1 MRNFRKNNKGV
12 VTLEAC
18 IVLPIFVLLLM
29 FFYGFIVF
37 FSGHQLLSHSLI
49 QSAQSLSLDPYAN
62 ERLNARWK
70 ETKDGS
76 DLIQAMYASA
86 LGGDEYY
93 SSNAKWY
100 LEKNKDLMQKTVRK
114 RFLGYLV
121 GSDEPNEIE
130 ERAND
135 MLEYLRVQGGID
147 GLDFSQTKIEGD
159 VLTITIKYKQE
170 FVFNFQGL
178 LAFDRE
184 QSIAITMWDTGKEK

>member
-93 SSNAKWY
+93 SSNEKWY

-121 GSDEPNEIE
+121 GSDEPNKIE

-135 MLEYLRVQGGID
+135 MLKYLRVQGGID

-159 VLTITIKYKQE
+159 VLTIKIKYKQE